1 MVVIDSLSGYLHAM
15 SDARSLMLLLHEL
28 LTYLG
33 QQGVTTMMILSQHG
47 MLASAMT
54 SDVDVSYLADN
65 VILFRYYEYAGE
77 VRQALSV
84 FKRRGGPHER
94 TIRQLA
100 LTSERGIDIGVPLR
114 EFRGV
119 MTGVPVYERLT
130 DAMTIRHRARRHER
144 PPDDERV
151 LILAPTG
158 RDAALARVGAQRGGA
173 FGHASAG
180 TARPCSR
187 TGGGR
192 GRGADHQRGAD
203 RRRPWSA

>member
-1 MVVIDSLSGYLHAM
+1 
-15 SDARSLMLLLHEL
+15 MLLLHEL

-47 MLASAMT
+47 MFASAMT

-94 TIRQLA
+94 TIRRLA
-100 LTSERGIDIGVPLR
+100 LSSERGIDIGEPLH

-119 MTGVPVYERLT
+119 MTGVPVYERLA
-130 DAMTIRHRARRHER
+130 DGAANGG
-144 PPDDERV
+144 
-151 LILAPTG
+151 TG
-158 RDAALARVGAQRGGA
+158 EAA
-173 FGHASAG
+173 
-180 TARPCSR
+180 
-187 TGGGR
+187 
-192 GRGADHQRGAD
+192 
-203 RRRPWSA
+203 